1 MTDQIKVGVI
11 GVGKMGE
18 YHVGVLSELR
28 EVNLTVVSDT
38 SADRGEIISQRY
50 GVPYV
55 KDYKEAVKQMD
66 AAIIAVPTGLH
77 YEVGKEVLNSGV
89 HVLMEKPCADNLD
102 HARELFDIA
111 DQNNLILQ
119 VGHIE
124 RFNGAVQELHKIV
137 DDPIYV
143 ECKRMG
149 PFVERMKDDGVVLDI
164 MIHDIDILLNLI
176 DSKVSHINVMG
187 KSVFTDRDDLVSVQ
201 LEFENKC
208 IANIV
213 ASRASQNK
221 IRTLSVTQKDSY
233 IILDYT
239 DQEIYV
245 HRQSSSEHTLSKGS
259 LRYKQESLIERIFVH
274 KDNPLKL
281 EDKHFIDCVKN
292 GSQRKVSVNNELY
305 SLEIALEIVERFNKQ
320 KNIA

>member
-1 MTDQIKVGVI
+1 LTDQIKVGVI

-28 EVNLTVVSDT
+28 EANLTVVSDT

-50 GVPYV
+50 GVPYL
-55 KDYKEAVKQMD
+55 KDYKEALKQMD

-77 YEVGKEVLNSGV
+77 YEVGKAALNSGV

-176 DSKVSHINVMG
+176 DSKVSRINVMG

-201 LEFENKC
+201 MEFENKC

>member
-1 MTDQIKVGVI
+1 MDQIKTGVI

-28 EVNLTVVSDT
+28 EVDLTVISDT
-38 SADRGEIISQRY
+38 DAARGQTISERY

-55 KDYKEAVKQMD
+55 KDYKEALKQMD

-77 YEVGKEVLNSGV
+77 YALGKEVLNAGI
-89 HVLMEKPCADNLD
+89 HVLMEKPCSDNLA

-111 DQNNLILQ
+111 DRKNLILQ

-137 DDPIYV
+137 VDPIYV

-149 PFVERMKDDGVVLDI
+149 PFAERMKDDGVVLDI

-176 DSKVSHINVMG
+176 DSKVSRINVMG
-187 KSVFTDRDDLVSVQ
+187 KSVFSDRDDLVSVQ

-208 IANIV
+208 LASIV

-233 IILDYT
+233 VILDYT
-239 DQEIYV
+239 DQEIHV
-245 HRQSSSEHTLSKGS
+245 HRQSSSEHTLSKDS

-292 GSQRKVSVNNELY
+292 GSPRKVGVNNELY
-305 SLEIALEIVERFNKQ
+305 SLEIALEIVDRFNKQ
-320 KNIA
+320 NNIA

>member
-1 MTDQIKVGVI
+1 
-11 GVGKMGE
+11 MGE

-28 EVNLTVVSDT
+28 EVSLTVVSDANA
-38 SADRGEIISQRY
+38 SRGETISQRY

-55 KDYKEAVKQMD
+55 KDFKEALKQVE
-66 AAIIAVPTGLH
+66 AVIIAVPTGLH
-77 YEVGKEVLNSGV
+77 YEVGKEVLNSGI
-89 HVLMEKPCADNLD
+89 HVLMEKPCANNLD

-111 DQNNLILQ
+111 DRKNLILQ

-176 DSKVSHINVMG
+176 DSKVVRINVMG
-187 KSVFTDRDDLVSVQ
+187 KSIFTDRDDLVNVQ

-208 IANIV
+208 IASIV

-245 HRQSSSEHTLSKGS
+245 HRQSSSEHTLSRDS

-292 GSQRKVSVNNELY
+292 GSPRKVAVNNELY
-305 SLEIALEIVERFNKQ
+305 SLEIALEILERFHQQN
-320 KNIA
+320 NTA

>member
-50 GVPYV
+50 GVPYL
-55 KDYKEAVKQMD
+55 KDYKEALKQMD

-292 GSQRKVSVNNELY
+292 GSPRKVGVNNELY

>member
-1 MTDQIKVGVI
+1 MDQIKTGVI

-28 EVNLTVVSDT
+28 EVDLTVISDT
-38 SADRGEIISQRY
+38 DAARGQTISERY

-55 KDYKEAVKQMD
+55 KDYKEALKKVD

-77 YEVGKEVLNSGV
+77 YALGKEVLNAGI
-89 HVLMEKPCADNLD
+89 HVLMEKPCANNLD

-111 DQNNLILQ
+111 DRKNLILQ

-137 DDPIYV
+137 VDPIYV

-149 PFVERMKDDGVVLDI
+149 PFAERMKDDGVVLDI
-164 MIHDIDILLNLI
+164 MIHDIDILLNLV
-176 DSKVSHINVMG
+176 DSKVSRINVMG
-187 KSVFTDRDDLVSVQ
+187 KSVFSDRDDLVSVQ

-208 IANIV
+208 LASIV

-233 IILDYT
+233 VILDYT
-239 DQEIYV
+239 DQEIHV
-245 HRQSSSEHTLSKGS
+245 HRQSSSEHTLSKDS

-292 GSQRKVSVNNELY
+292 GSPRKVGVNNELY
-305 SLEIALEIVERFNKQ
+305 SLEIALEIVDRFNKQ
-320 KNIA
+320 NNIA

>member
-1 MTDQIKVGVI
+1 
-11 GVGKMGE
+11 MGE

-28 EVNLTVVSDT
+28 EANLTVVSDT

-50 GVPYV
+50 GVPYL
-55 KDYKEAVKQMD
+55 KDYKEALKQMD

-77 YEVGKEVLNSGV
+77 YEVGKAVLNSGV

-176 DSKVSHINVMG
+176 DSKVSRINVMG

-201 LEFENKC
+201 MEFENKC

>member
-1 MTDQIKVGVI
+1 MTDRIKVGVI

-28 EVNLTVVSDT
+28 EVSLTVVSDANA
-38 SADRGEIISQRY
+38 SRGETISQRY

-55 KDYKEAVKQMD
+55 KDFKEALKQVE
-66 AAIIAVPTGLH
+66 AVIIAVPTGLH
-77 YEVGKEVLNSGV
+77 YEVGKEVLNSGI
-89 HVLMEKPCADNLD
+89 HVLMEKPCANNLD

-111 DQNNLILQ
+111 DRKNLILQ

-176 DSKVSHINVMG
+176 DSKVVRINVMG
-187 KSVFTDRDDLVSVQ
+187 KSIFTDRDDLVNVQ

-208 IANIV
+208 IASIV

-245 HRQSSSEHTLSKGS
+245 HRQSSSEHTLSRDS

-292 GSQRKVSVNNELY
+292 GSPRKVAVNNELY
-305 SLEIALEIVERFNKQ
+305 SLEIALEILERFHQQN
-320 KNIA
+320 NTA

>member
-1 MTDQIKVGVI
+1 
-11 GVGKMGE
+11 MGE

-55 KDYKEAVKQMD
+55 NDYKEAVKQMD

-292 GSQRKVSVNNELY
+292 GSPRKVGVNNELY

>member
-50 GVPYV
+50 GVPYL
-55 KDYKEAVKQMD
+55 KDYKEALKQMD

-245 HRQSSSEHTLSKGS
+245 HRQSSSEHTLSRGS

-292 GSQRKVSVNNELY
+292 GSPRKVGVNNELY

>member
-1 MTDQIKVGVI
+1 MDRIKTGVI

-28 EVNLTVVSDT
+28 EVDLTVISDVDAT
-38 SADRGEIISQRY
+38 RGQTIGERY

-55 KDYKEAVKQMD
+55 KDYKETLKQVD

-77 YEVGKEVLNSGV
+77 YALGKEVLNAGV
-89 HVLMEKPCADNLD
+89 HVLMEKPCSDNLD

-111 DQNNLILQ
+111 DRKNLILH

-137 DDPIYV
+137 VDPVYV

-149 PFVERMKDDGVVLDI
+149 PFAERMKDDGVVLDI

-176 DSKVSHINVMG
+176 DSKVARINVMG
-187 KSVFTDRDDLVSVQ
+187 KSVFSDRDDLVSVQ

-208 IANIV
+208 LASIV

-221 IRTLSVTQKDSY
+221 IRTLSVTQKDAY
-233 IILDYT
+233 VILDYT
-239 DQEIYV
+239 DQEIHV
-245 HRQSSSEHTLSKGS
+245 HRQASSEHTLSKDS

-292 GSQRKVSVNNELY
+292 GSPRKVGVNNELY
-305 SLEIALEIVERFNKQ
+305 SLEIALEIVDRFNKQ
-320 KNIA
+320 NNIA

>member
-50 GVPYV
+50 GVPYL
-55 KDYKEAVKQMD
+55 KDYKEALKQMD

-176 DSKVSHINVMG
+176 DSKVSRINVMG

-292 GSQRKVSVNNELY
+292 GSPRKVGVNNELY